1 MARHDPGLGLRY
13 NLVKDQDFFHR
24 SFDPGVISMKRI
36 HALGAASL
44 LLAGSV
50 QAQRITAT
58 LLGDVT
64 DNTGAALARAKVAAK
79 NTETNAERTTETD
92 ERGSYRLDFLPTGRY
107 DITVEMSGF
116 KRGSFRG
123 VVLQVDQTVRVDAK
137 LEIGD
142 LVQEVSVQASV
153 PLVQTDSSSVSSVI
167 ERRQVQDLPLNGR
180 QFLQLALLVPGAV
193 PAPPGGRQA
202 SERGTLG
209 SAINI
214 NGNREGSNLFLIDG
228 TLNTDPNFNTFVIS
242 PNVDSIQEFRVETN
256 SYSPE
261 FGQQAGGQINLI
273 TRGGTNTFHGSAFE
287 FLRNSALDAKNLFDR
302 PAPFKAPPFR
312 LNQFGATFGGRIVRD
327 KTFFFASYEGL
338 RIVRAQTALATVPLA
353 AMRNGD
359 FTVRRN
365 AAGQVTPIFDPG
377 TTRLNPAFNSGQ
389 PASPANPQY
398 LRDPFANNTI
408 PTARLD
414 AVARGILNYVDL
426 PNVDTLPFGLGRFL
440 NNESVR
446 QSGDQFSG
454 RVDHILSSKDQ
465 LFGRYSYS
473 NEDLFAPG
481 ALTSQGTR
489 REPKPQIATLGWVRT
504 ISPATTNEARIGF
517 TRLRLN
523 IVNKNAFTENIP
535 SKLGI
540 RGQEGL
546 PPSAW
551 EVPNVA
557 FANDGITTFGGANF
571 GIPTV
576 TRNNTYQ
583 VQDTLAMVKGTH
595 TLRVGFQFA
604 NFELNNATLNFL
616 LPSYGLRATPLTA
629 NVGDPT
635 GINRGSEFADFLL
648 GISHNNQVTSG
659 SGQVYL
665 RRKVIAPWF
674 EDTWRATRNLTV
686 TLGLRWDF
694 ISPLTE
700 KFDRI
705 ASVYVPNHNGP
716 ARPIPIQAG
725 VNVRGYGQVPR
736 GLVQTDLSN
745 WAPRVGL
752 AYRMRG
758 SDKTVLRVGYGIFY
772 DAQIGNTVV
781 DLVRNPP
788 FQTRIIADLPD
799 SIFPFLTLRDLQ
811 PPGSAISSSYFA
823 IGQEE
828 QGKLS
833 FPTPYVQ
840 QWNFSVQREV
850 MRNWAVTGAYV
861 GSTGR
866 HLSFSGIANIPYPG
880 PGALNP
886 RRPFNPEI
894 TSIFQ
899 FAQPRVNSYY
909 NALQI
914 KSEHRGFHGITMLNS
929 YTWSKS
935 IDTGTEIRA
944 GGTAQQTINNWN
956 LDGENRGR
964 SNFDMRH
971 RFVSSLVYELPYG
984 KGKQYGSSGNA
995 LTWILGNW
1003 QLNSIVSLNTGL
1015 PFTIVSGVDT
1025 PNSGVGSVVRPDVV
1039 AGANVKP
1046 GTQIADRWFD
1056 VAAFRNAPDCRNAAV
1071 FAALQSPLVCFGNS
1085 GRNIFSAPGLVN
1097 FDLALLKA
1105 FVIREGHQLQFR
1117 TEIFNAFNTPALGFP
1132 VSNLSS
1138 ATVGR
1143 IFSAGASRQIQFSL
1157 RYSF

>member
-1 MARHDPGLGLRY
+1 MRRMLPLA
-13 NLVKDQDFFHR
+13 F
-24 SFDPGVISMKRI
+24 
-36 HALGAASL
+36 ASL
-44 LLAGSV
+44 LLCGSAS
-50 QAQRITAT
+50 AQRITAT

-64 DNTGAALARAKVAAK
+64 DNTGAAVGRAKVTAK
-79 NTETNAERTTETD
+79 NTETNAERTTESD
-92 ERGSYRLDFLPTGRY
+92 ERGSYRLDFLPIGRY
-107 DITVEMSGF
+107 DITVESSGF

-123 VVLQVDQTVRVDAK
+123 VVLQVDQTVRIDAK

-142 LVQEVSVQASV
+142 VVQEVSVEASV

-180 QFLQLALLVPGAV
+180 QFLQLATLVPGAV
-193 PAPPGGRQA
+193 PSPPGSRQA

-273 TRGGTNTFHGSAFE
+273 TRGGTNKFHGSAFE
-287 FLRNSALDAKNLFDR
+287 FLRNSAFDAKNLFDR
-302 PAPFKAPPFR
+302 PAPFKNPPFR
-312 LNQFGATFGGRIVRD
+312 QNQFGATFGGRIIPN
-327 KTFFFASYEGL
+327 KTFFFASYEGI
-338 RIVRAQTALATVPLA
+338 RIVRAQTALATVPVA
-353 AMRNGD
+353 GMRNGD
-359 FTVRRN
+359 FTLRRN
-365 AAGQVTPIFDPG
+365 AAGQVTPIFDPA
-377 TTRLNPAFNSGQ
+377 TTRLNPAFNTGQ
-389 PASPANPQY
+389 PAGPANPQY

-408 PTARLD
+408 PSGRLD
-414 AVARGILNYVDL
+414 PIARGILGYVDL
-426 PNVDTLPFGLGRFL
+426 PNVDTIPFGLGRFL
-440 NNESVR
+440 NNESLR
-446 QSGDQFSG
+446 QGGDQFSG
-454 RVDHILSSKDQ
+454 RIDHLLSSRDQ
-465 LFGRYSYS
+465 LFGRYSLS
-473 NEDLFAPG
+473 DENLFAPG
-481 ALTSQGTR
+481 ALTSQGVR
-489 REPKPQIATLGWVRT
+489 REPKPQIATLGYTRT
-504 ISPATTNEARIGF
+504 ISPTTTNEARLGF

-535 SKLGI
+535 AKLGI

-557 FANDGITTFGGANF
+557 FSNDGITGFGGANF

-583 VQDTLAMVKGTH
+583 IQDTLAMVKGSH
-595 TLRVGFQFA
+595 TIRAGFQFA
-604 NFELNNATLNFL
+604 HFELNNATLNFL

-665 RRKVIAPWF
+665 RRRVIAPWF
-674 EDTWRATRNLTV
+674 EDAWRVSRNLTV

-700 KFDRI
+700 KFNRI

-716 ARPIPIQAG
+716 ARPIPIQAN
-725 VNVRGYGQVPR
+725 VNVPGYGQVPR
-736 GLVQTDLSN
+736 GLVQNDLSN

-752 AYRMRG
+752 AYRLGG
-758 SDKTVLRVGYGIFY
+758 SDKTVLRAGYGMFY

-781 DLVRNPP
+781 DLVRNAP

-799 SIFPFLTLRDLQ
+799 SIFPFLTLRELQ
-811 PPGSAISSSYFA
+811 PPGSAVALSYFA
-823 IGQEE
+823 MGQEE
-828 QGKLS
+828 KGKLS

-840 QWNFSVQREV
+840 QWNLSLQREV
-850 MRNWAVTGAYV
+850 MRNWAVTGSYV

-886 RRPFNPEI
+886 RRPFNPEF
-894 TSIFQ
+894 TAIFQ

-914 KSEHRGFHGITMLNS
+914 KSEHRGFHGLTMINS

-964 SNFDMRH
+964 STFDLRH
-971 RFVSSLVYELPYG
+971 RFTSGLVYELPYG
-984 KGKQYGSSGNA
+984 KGKKYGSSTGP
-995 LTWILGNW
+995 LTWVLGNW

-1015 PFTIVSGVDT
+1015 PFTVVSGVDT
-1025 PNSGVGSVVRPDVV
+1025 PNSGVGSVVRPDAVSGV
-1039 AGANVKP
+1039 NPVPA
-1046 GTQIADRWFD
+1046 TQTADRWFD
-1056 VAAFRNAPDCRNAAV
+1056 TGAFRNAPDCRNAAV
-1071 FAALQSPLVCFGNS
+1071 FATLPSPLVCFGNV
-1085 GRNIFSAPGLVN
+1085 GRNTVSAPGLVN
-1097 FDLALLKA
+1097 FDLALMKKFA
-1105 FVIREGHQLQFR
+1105 IREGHELQFR
-1117 TEIFNAFNTPALGFP
+1117 AELFNAFNTPALQFP
-1132 VSNLSS
+1132 VANLSA

-1143 IFSAGASRQIQFSL
+1143 IFGAGPSRQIQFSL